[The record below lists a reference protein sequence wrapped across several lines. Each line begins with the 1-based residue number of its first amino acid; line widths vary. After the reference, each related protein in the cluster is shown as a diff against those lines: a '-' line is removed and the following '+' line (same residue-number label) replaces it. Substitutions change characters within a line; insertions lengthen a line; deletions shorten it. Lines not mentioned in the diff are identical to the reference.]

1 MNKYLAEFI
10 ATTFFVYIILLTGN
24 PFAIGSSLAISVFT
38 TAKISGGHVNP
49 AVTFIMWIAGKLP
62 TVDLA
67 PYILAQLSGALAAL
81 VGFRYIKL

>member
-24 PFAIGSSLAISVFT
+24 PFAIGSSLAIAVFT

-49 AVTFIMWIAGKLP
+49 AVTFVMWIAGKLP

-67 PYILAQLSGALAAL
+67 PYILAQLAGGLTALA
-81 VGFRYIKL
+81 GFRYIKL